1 MERRLTAILVAD
13 VVGYSRLMRRDE
25 EGTLE
30 QMSLLRRELIDPII
44 DQFAGRIVKLMGDGI
59 LLEFASVANAVSA
72 ATAIQDAML
81 RRNHDIE
88 EDSRIVFRI
97 GINLGDIIISD
108 EDIFGDGVNIAARLE
123 PLSPVGGMCVSDPV
137 HEQVRDRL
145 ALKFVDMGPQQLKNI
160 DRDVRAWSWEP
171 ENNQKKSVS
180 LVEDGF
186 SLPEKP
192 SIAVLPF
199 DNMSRDVEQDY
210 FADGIAEDILTALSR
225 IDWFFVTAR
234 NSSFSYKGRAVD
246 IQKVGR
252 ELGVRYVLEGSVRSS
267 GNRLRITA
275 QLIDATTGNH
285 VWAERYDREM
295 NDIFDVQDEITRNV
309 VASMQT
315 QIQIAEAVI
324 ADITERVSL
333 PVWALVNQSWKF
345 IYQMTEESM
354 VSCIEAAEEAVRL
367 DPGGSRSNQAL
378 ASGLFHQG
386 WMGFSDDP
394 AATYQRALKFSER
407 SVRAGP
413 NNEYAHW
420 TLGMLRL
427 VHGEH
432 DEAIAE
438 LLRAIEI
445 NPNCSIAYG
454 ALATCQN
461 FAGFPDQAIA
471 NNEIAIRSNPRD
483 PTVFYRYTGMGLS
496 HYLIGRLEEAIDWLM
511 KGVQLKSEFFPAHA
525 ILIAS
530 YQEAGLQD
538 ECQRSLESCLR
549 VIPSASLEPIRKM
562 PFRRSEHQE
571 RLLQALSA
579 AGLPDD

>member
-81 RRNHDIE
+81 RRNHEIA

-171 ENNQKKSVS
+171 EHNQKKSVS

-345 IYQMTEESM
+345 IYQMTE
-354 VSCIEAAEEAVRL
+354 
-367 DPGGSRSNQAL
+367 
-378 ASGLFHQG
+378 
-386 WMGFSDDP
+386 
-394 AATYQRALKFSER
+394 
-407 SVRAGP
+407 
-413 NNEYAHW
+413 
-420 TLGMLRL
+420 
-427 VHGEH
+427 
-432 DEAIAE
+432 
-438 LLRAIEI
+438 
-445 NPNCSIAYG
+445 
-454 ALATCQN
+454 
-461 FAGFPDQAIA
+461 
-471 NNEIAIRSNPRD
+471 
-483 PTVFYRYTGMGLS
+483 
-496 HYLIGRLEEAIDWLM
+496 
-511 KGVQLKSEFFPAHA
+511 
-525 ILIAS
+525 
-530 YQEAGLQD
+530 
-538 ECQRSLESCLR
+538 
-549 VIPSASLEPIRKM
+549 
-562 PFRRSEHQE
+562 
-571 RLLQALSA
+571 
-579 AGLPDD
+579 